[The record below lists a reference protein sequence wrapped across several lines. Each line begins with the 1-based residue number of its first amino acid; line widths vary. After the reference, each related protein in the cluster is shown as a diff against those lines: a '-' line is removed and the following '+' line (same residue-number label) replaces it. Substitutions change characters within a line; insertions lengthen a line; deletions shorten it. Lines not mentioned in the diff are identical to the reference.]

1 MTAFRHEPEEAAVLE
16 RIRHGD
22 PVEHIRRAMREKT
35 MRALRDVLA
44 PMHGE
49 QLVEMTR
56 LREELAELR
65 EQIRDRLREE
75 VDRGVDF
82 GRAAEMRSRRDIF
95 AAGER
100 EAALESAR
108 LVRDVMPRAVPLPH
122 PHETLRHALSL
133 SPKGGLALEFGV
145 YTGATLGTIAEVRDD
160 GAVYGFDSFK
170 GLPEHWRSGFPE
182 GAFDAE
188 GLPEVA
194 GAELVVGWFGE
205 VLPGFLADHQGSVDF
220 LHVDC
225 DIYSST
231 KKVLEM
237 VGPRLRPGS
246 VVLFDEYFNYPGWQ
260 HHEYLA
266 WQEHAERTGIKF
278 NYEAYTIDNEQV
290 VVRIVDD

>member
-1 MTAFRHEPEEAAVLE
+1 MLE
-16 RIRHGD
+16 RIRHGG
-22 PVEHIRRAMREKT
+22 PVEHFRRVTREKT
-35 MRALRDVLA
+35 MRALRDVLS
-44 PMHGE
+44 PIHGE
-49 QLVEMTR
+49 HMAELAR

-65 EQIRDRLREE
+65 GQVLGRVRDE
-75 VDRGVDF
+75 VDRGIEF
-82 GRAAEMRSRRDIF
+82 GRAAEVRGRRDIF

-100 EAALESAR
+100 EAAVESAR

-133 SPKGGLALEFGV
+133 SPQGGLALEFGV
-145 YTGATLGTIAEVRDD
+145 YTGTTLGTIAEVRDG

-170 GLPEHWRSGFPE
+170 GLPEYWRSGFPE

-194 GAELVVGWFGE
+194 GAELVVGWFDE
-205 VLPGFLADHQGSVDF
+205 VLPGFLAEHQGTVDF

-225 DIYSST
+225 DIYSSS
-231 KKVLEM
+231 KKVLEL

-266 WQEHAERTGIKF
+266 WQEYAERGGITF
-278 NYEAYTIDNEQV
+278 TYEAYTVDNEQV
-290 VVRIVDD
+290 VIRIADV